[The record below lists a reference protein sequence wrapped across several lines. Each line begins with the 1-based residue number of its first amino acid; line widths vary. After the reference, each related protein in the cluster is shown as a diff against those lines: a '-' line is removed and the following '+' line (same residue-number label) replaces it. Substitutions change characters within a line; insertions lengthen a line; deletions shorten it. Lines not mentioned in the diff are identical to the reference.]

1 MAVTR
6 TVLVIDDDP
15 DVREALQLTL
25 EGRGLCVRCAADGE
39 VGVASALHA
48 PPDLVIVDMM
58 MPRAS
63 GFVVLER
70 LKQQHRLPVPV
81 IMLTGNDSDQQQ
93 AYAEFLGADVYL
105 RKPVRPAQLFQ
116 AVDRF
121 CPPAAKVAAS

>member
-15 DVREALQLTL
+15 DIREALQAIL

-39 VGVASALHA
+39 VGIASALDA
-48 PPDLVIVDMM
+48 PPDLVIVDML

-70 LKQQHRLPVPV
+70 LKQQHRLTVPV
-81 IMLTGNDSDQQQ
+81 IMLSGIDSDHQQ
-93 AYAEFLGADVYL
+93 AFAEFLGADLYL

>member
-1 MAVTR
+1 MTGIR

-15 DVREALQLTL
+15 DIREALQDAL
-25 EGRGLCVRCAADGE
+25 EGRGLCVRCAEDGE
-39 VGVASALHA
+39 VGIASALQA

-70 LKQQHRLPVPV
+70 LKQHHRLPVPV
-81 IMLTGNDSDQQQ
+81 IMLTGFDSDHQQ
-93 AYAEFLGADVYL
+93 AYAEFLGVDLYL
-105 RKPVRPAQLFQ
+105 RKPIRPAQLFQ

-121 CPPAAKVAAS
+121 CPPAATPAAS